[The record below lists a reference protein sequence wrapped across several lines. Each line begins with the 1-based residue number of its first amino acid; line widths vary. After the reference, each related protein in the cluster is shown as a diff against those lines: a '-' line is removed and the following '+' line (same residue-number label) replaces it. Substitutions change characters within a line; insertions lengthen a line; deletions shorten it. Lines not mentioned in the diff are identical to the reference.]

1 MNTPQPQALV
11 QPTGGSMAGA
21 NEQAMTVVTNYGGL
35 IALGAVGVGLV
46 VAGVGAGLIV
56 TLSLPWLLISVPV
69 TASLVMFGAA
79 WVLRKQQRA
88 AAQRIPRTLE
98 TQLLEH
104 AAASAGRVTAVT
116 AARALAVP
124 IEEASEALD
133 KLAQSGHVDIDNDVD
148 TGVIVYVFPDF
159 ASKTISS

>member
-1 MNTPQPQALV
+1 
-11 QPTGGSMAGA
+11 MAGA

-124 IEEASEALD
+124 IEEAGEALD